1 MTRALGFLALGVGDA
16 FSNRHYASSLL
27 VGCDGAWLLVDCP
40 HPIRKMMFEA
50 AATAGLEIDLDR
62 VDAVVLTHLH
72 ADHCSGVEGLLYF
85 NHFALQRKPTLVA
98 HPDVAAR
105 LWSGHLAAGMETTTV
120 DDAVQLHTL
129 SDYASVM
136 ELPDE
141 GELQMGPFAIGCR
154 KTIHP
159 VPTTA
164 LRIRAGG
171 RSLGYSADTSFDPS
185 LIAWLSEADL
195 FVHETN
201 LGIHTDYE
209 QLRKLPQPVRDR
221 MRLIH
226 YPDFFDVE
234 GSEIE
239 ALRQGRWY
247 SV

>member
-1 MTRALGFLALGVGDA
+1 
-16 FSNRHYASSLL
+16 
-27 VGCDGAWLLVDCP
+27 
-40 HPIRKMMFEA
+40 
-50 AATAGLEIDLDR
+50 
-62 VDAVVLTHLH
+62 
-72 ADHCSGVEGLLYF
+72 VEGLLYF

-98 HPDVAAR
+98 HADVAAR
-105 LWSGHLAAGMETTTV
+105 LWSGHLAGGMETTTV
-120 DDAVQLHTL
+120 GDAVQVHVL
-129 SDYASVM
+129 SEYASLI
-136 ELPDE
+136 EIPDE
-141 GELQMGPFAIGCR
+141 GELEMGPFAIACR

-159 VPTTA
+159 IPTTA

-185 LIAWLSEADL
+185 LIDWLSEADL

-209 QLRKLPQPVRDR
+209 QLRKLRRSVRDR

-239 ALRQGRWY
+239 PLRQGRWY
-247 SV
+247 PV